1 LIVGG
6 KLLAQGKLNDHLLAA
21 IAKKRWNAPH
31 DECQEME
38 WGLHGD
44 RDTEGLGAEIR
55 V

>member
-6 KLLAQGKLNDHLLAA
+6 KLLAQDKLNDHLLAA
-21 IAKKRWNAPH
+21 IAKERRNASH
-31 DECQEME
+31 DECQEVE
-38 WGLHGD
+38 WDLPGD